1 MSSAR
6 RGDDLTKVSEQ
17 ESSPREEDPSLAIG
31 SMIRANIKAG
41 WSRLATLYCCL
52 LPDKLDMAFYRPPL
66 LHVLARRWQDRCL
79 EVS

>member
-1 MSSAR
+1 MSPR
-6 RGDDLTKVSEQ
+6 RGEGVPSAPEAESKSEND
-17 ESSPREEDPSLAIG
+17 DPSVAIG

-52 LPDKLDMAFYRPPL
+52 LPDKLDMACYRPPL

-79 EVS
+79 EVG